1 MGVMT
6 IAMLAMALNT
16 GGEKG
21 KQEEATFA
29 AGCFWCVEAV
39 FERVDGVVSVKAGY
53 SGGSVPN
60 PSYEQ
65 VCTGTTGHAESIRIV
80 YDPSRVT
87 YRQLLDIFWACHDPT
102 TLNRQGADHGTQYRS
117 VIFYNSAEQKAE
129 AEASMTSAQ
138 KDFSDPIVTAIEPL
152 KNFYSAENYHQDYY
166 NKNPE
171 APYCQL
177 VIAPK
182 LRKLQKLHLK

>member
-6 IAMLAMALNT
+6 IAMLAMALNS

-21 KQEEATFA
+21 MQEEATFA

-117 VIFYNSAEQKAE
+117 VIFYNNAEQKAE
-129 AEASMTSAQ
+129 AEASMAAAQ
-138 KDFSDPIVTAIEPL
+138 KDFSDPIVTVIEPL
-152 KNFYSAENYHQDYY
+152 KIFYPAENYHQDYY